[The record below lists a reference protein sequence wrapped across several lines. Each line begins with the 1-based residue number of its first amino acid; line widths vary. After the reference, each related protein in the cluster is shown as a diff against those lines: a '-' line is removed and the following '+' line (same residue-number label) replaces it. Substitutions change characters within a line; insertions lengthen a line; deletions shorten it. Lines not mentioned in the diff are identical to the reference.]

1 MAGRQVNGGEEA
13 NGSPSGAGLV
23 SLPPTP
29 LWFVLS
35 RYKGENFMEF

>member
-1 MAGRQVNGGEEA
+1 MAGREVNGGEEA

-23 SLPPTP
+23 SLPTP